1 MWGMNGNFNDV
12 TTGFRQ
18 KAGEIQVLANNDA
31 ALSDCD
37 HSDATGPWKAI
48 LQDGSLVAPGTDG
61 TLKYDAL
68 STITISTSVTTRTTA
83 SKSHTFG
90 TVVAADGV
98 TIPKIAQLLGIA
110 PIGTAA
116 QHGNDYIYIRNDAE
130 GTYSET
136 VARRGGG
143 WAGLTQS
150 GLFSLCLY
158 RIRSDTNN
166 GYGSRLAFL

>member
-1 MWGMNGNFNDV
+1 
-12 TTGFRQ
+12 
-18 KAGEIQVLANNDA
+18 LANNDA

-37 HSDATGPWKAI
+37 HRDATGPWKAI
-48 LQDGSLVAPGTDG
+48 LQDGSLVDPGTEG

-68 STITISTSVTTRTTA
+68 SAITISTSVTTRTTA
-83 SKSHTFG
+83 SKDQTFG

-116 QHGNDYIYIRNDAE
+116 QHGSDYIYIRNDAE

-136 VARRGGG
+136 VARRGGH
-143 WAGLTQS
+143 WHYHTQV
-150 GLFSLCLY
+150 GVFCLY
-158 RIRSDTNN
+158 LFYSRSTTYY

>member
-1 MWGMNGNFNDV
+1 MNGNFNTV

-18 KAGEIQVLANNDA
+18 KAGEIQVIANNDA

-48 LQDGSLVAPGTDG
+48 LQDGSLVEPGTEG

-68 STITISTSVTTRTTA
+68 SEVTISTSVTTRTTT
-83 SKSHTFG
+83 SKNNTFG
-90 TVVAADGV
+90 TVAAADGV

-110 PIGTAA
+110 PIGTSA
-116 QHGNDYIYIRNDAE
+116 QHGSDYIYIRNDAE

-136 VARRGGG
+136 VARRGGLWG
-143 WAGLTQS
+143 NALYSGVFCLGLYDS
-150 GLFSLCLY
+150 
-158 RIRSDTNN
+158 RSHT
-166 GYGSRLAFL
+166 GVSSGSRLAFL